1 MAQQLTVTQM
11 MRSFSDVISQVYYQ
25 GKSFDIKK
33 GANIVATLVPSKKK
47 PGMAAK
53 DLKAFFA
60 NGPHL
65 DKDDIDDFE
74 RAINESRSLQPYYG
88 DDDKWN

>member
-1 MAQQLTVTQM
+1 
-11 MRSFSDVISQVYYQ
+11 
-25 GKSFDIKK
+25 
-33 GANIVATLVPSKKK
+33 
-47 PGMAAK
+47 MAAK